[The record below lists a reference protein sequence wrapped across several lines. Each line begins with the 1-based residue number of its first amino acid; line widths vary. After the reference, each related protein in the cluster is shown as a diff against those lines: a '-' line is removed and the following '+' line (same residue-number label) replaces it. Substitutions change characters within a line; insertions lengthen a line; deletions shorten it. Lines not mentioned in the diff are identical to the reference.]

1 MGVLLVRIASFYF
14 IKNNEHIV
22 AYPVHRIFLKL
33 NRAGLIALC
42 RHFTVYYI
50 GKCADWTWGHMLD
63 YCGCFTN
70 KSHLGYC
77 GASN

>member
-33 NRAGLIALC
+33 NSWIDCFMQAL
-42 RHFTVYYI
+42 
-50 GKCADWTWGHMLD
+50 
-63 YCGCFTN
+63 YCVL
-70 KSHLGYC
+70 HW
-77 GASN
+77 